1 MNSAHFTFNNF
12 FDYLI
17 IVQQLQIKTK
27 WVFNPNEFIL
37 IFPYTITAEY
47 AITAEHA
54 IKYIENLCKPL
65 NIQFTTTLEVVED
78 TE

>member
-1 MNSAHFTFNNF
+1 MAKLDLYLARFTFNNF

-17 IVQQLQIKTK
+17 IVEQLQIKTK
-27 WVFNPNEFIL
+27 WVFNPNEFIV
-37 IFPYTITAEY
+37 IFPYIFTAEY
-47 AITAEHA
+47 AI
-54 IKYIENLCKPL
+54 KCVENLCKPL

>member
-1 MNSAHFTFNNF
+1 MNLARLTFNNF

-17 IVQQLQIKTK
+17 IAEQLQTKTK
-27 WVFNPNEFIL
+27 WIFNPNEFII
-37 IFPYTITAEY
+37 IFPYILTAEY
-47 AITAEHA
+47 A

-65 NIQFTTTLEVVED
+65 NIQFTITLEVVKD